1 MLTLILRITKK
12 ALWFMGHQKGFR
24 FLKHILPF
32 ILILSFINYSC
43 YSYYE
48 ISQNDLQNKKPTD
61 IVIIEMKNKNEI
73 KVMTKDININMQDS
87 LVALVQGS
95 EKKLLKLSEIKNF
108 SEPKIDIFKTVLS
121 MVGIAAFIV
130 VTFYLFYAL
139 FSGPRI
145 NITGG

>member
-1 MLTLILRITKK
+1 
-12 ALWFMGHQKGFR
+12 MGFQKGFNLLR
-24 FLKHILPF
+24 YKLPF
-32 ILILSFINYSC
+32 LLILSFINYSC
-43 YSYYE
+43 YSYYS
-48 ISQNDLQNKKPTD
+48 ISQEELQNKKPTD
-61 IVIIEMKNKNEI
+61 IVKIEMKNKNEF
-73 KVMTKDININMQDS
+73 KAMTKNININLQDS
-87 LVALVQGS
+87 IVALVQGS

-121 MVGIAAFIV
+121 IVGIATFIF